1 MLSPYL
7 MNWWDVC
14 RIYLLLCFL
23 VRLPFVVQYL
33 SDRDETFHRWRAAR
47 NEGKFQLYVCLAIAT
62 ISFVVLAESNAL
74 AWAQYCPFNET
85 AAWFGVALGA
95 LSLLSFVVIHIK
107 LFKEC
112 NQMKSVEQKE
122 ELSGAGPFTVTRYP
136 FCSNFAVLPLCV
148 LLMTHNWFYALL
160 WAVWILNAVLNV
172 DEEEVLGEV
181 LVRDLFEE
189 IAADTVEGAEEVS
202 PTSLLLD
209 EVEEEIE
216 EEGDLLPLDEPDGDG
231 DGVSDTGE
239 RGRRNFFVE
248 DSLVREE
255 SDAPKPL
262 Q

>member
-1 MLSPYL
+1 M
-7 MNWWDVC
+7 
-14 RIYLLLCFL
+14 YLLLCFL

-33 SDRDETFHRWRAAR
+33 SDRDETFHRWRAVR

-62 ISFVVLAESNAL
+62 MSFVEVMLAESNAL

-112 NQMKSVEQKE
+112 NQMKSAEQKE
-122 ELSGAGPFTVTRYP
+122 ELSGAGPFTVTRHP

-172 DEEEVLGEV
+172 YEEEVLGEV

-189 IAADTVEGAEEVS
+189 IAADTVEGAEEVT

-209 EVEEEIE
+209 EIEEEVE

-231 DGVSDTGE
+231 DGEKNLRESGG
-239 RGRRNFFVE
+239 RRRNFFVE